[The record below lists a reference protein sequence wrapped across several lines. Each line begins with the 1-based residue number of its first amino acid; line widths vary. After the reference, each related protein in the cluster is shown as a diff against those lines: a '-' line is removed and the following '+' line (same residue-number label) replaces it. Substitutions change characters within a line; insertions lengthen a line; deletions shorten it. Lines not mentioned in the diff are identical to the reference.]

1 MLEGEGFPV
10 AMISAIPPV
19 PQTMGVP
26 RIVPGRAVTYLLG
39 EPGLSAAEERAL
51 RRRIVGV
58 ALRALA
64 TPVSEPTTF
73 DVS

>member
-1 MLEGEGFPV
+1 
-10 AMISAIPPV
+10 MISAIPPV

-39 EPGLSAAEERAL
+39 EPGLPEADERLL
-51 RRRIVGV
+51 RRRIVET

-64 TPVSEPTTF
+64 TPVDEPTTF